1 HWTWGFDVLG
11 HQTTAIDP
19 DTGTTT
25 ATYDDGGNQLTS
37 TDARGQL
44 LTYTYDALNRKTA
57 EYAGTA
63 AGSLLASWTYDTIA
77 KGLVT
82 SAKSYIGSTV
92 GVPGI
97 AYATTVGAYD
107 AAGMPSSTTVSI
119 PAGAPAFAGTSYTF
133 TNLYNVDET
142 MFSQSD
148 PAVGGLPAE
157 SVRHTYTPDGRLNA
171 VTVNG
176 LAVSGVFTPI
186 RQLSTLTR
194 YVPPPIGQNP
204 AYSGTSSYGYD
215 LATGQLM
222 TRGDTT
228 LVAGAG
234 HIVADREYTRD
245 DAGNVTSVTNT
256 AAYPTASTQVDCYS
270 YDHLGEL
277 TQVWSPGSASACGD
291 TPSTSALSGPAPV
304 WQDFAYDTTTGNRTG
319 QTVHDTTGTGSD
331 KTAAYVYPLAG
342 AAQPHTVTGIT
353 GAGAPGVGSYG
364 YDAAGNTTSRP
375 GQTLT
380 YDAVGKL
387 STVTTSAGAQQN
399 VYDASGSLLLQVD
412 PSQGAS
418 LFLGDTV
425 LHQTA
430 TGPVSGVRTY
440 SFGDT
445 PAAERT
451 ATAGVTGSTLVWLFS
466 DIDGSV
472 DVQTIAT
479 SGTTTD
485 QYRDPF
491 GNGVAS
497 SPGLWD
503 DSTGFLGK
511 TTSHATGLTIVGVRQ
526 FDTTLGRFVSAD
538 PIVASENP
546 QQVNGYTYS
555 ANNPVTFADP
565 SGECYEAETDVLTH
579 NANCAGGHSVTA
591 ASAQTKRI
599 WASRGRGWTP
609 YSVGTGYRE
618 QGGKSSTAAS
628 PGRTA
633 SGCSTSDFSCR
644 VAANQKRPMPDDW
657 SPAGYS
663 Y

>member
-1 HWTWGFDVLG
+1 
-11 HQTTAIDP
+11 
-19 DTGTTT
+19 
-25 ATYDDGGNQLTS
+25 
-37 TDARGQL
+37 
-44 LTYTYDALNRKTA
+44 
-57 EYAGTA
+57 
-63 AGSLLASWTYDTIA
+63 
-77 KGLVT
+77 
-82 SAKSYIGSTV
+82 
-92 GVPGI
+92 
-97 AYATTVGAYD
+97 
-107 AAGMPSSTTVSI
+107 M
-119 PAGAPAFAGTSYTF
+119 
-133 TNLYNVDET
+133 
-142 MFSQSD
+142 
-148 PAVGGLPAE
+148 
-157 SVRHTYTPDGRLNA
+157 YTPDGRLNA

-291 TPSTSALSGPAPV
+291 TPSVSALSGPAPL
-304 WQDFAYDTTTGNRTG
+304 WEDFTYDTTTGNRTG

-331 KTAAYVYPLAG
+331 KTAAYVYPAAG
-342 AAQPHTVTGIT
+342 AAQPHTVTGVT
-353 GAGAPGVGSYG
+353 GAGAPGAGSYG

-380 YDAVGKL
+380 YNAVGKL
-387 STVTTSAGAQQN
+387 STVTTSAGVQQN

-565 SGECYEAETDVLTH
+565 SGECYEAETDALTH

-663 Y
+663 YEDNWTLTSDKTPEEAMAAFQAHPDRIFPFAIGGCSQLVAGAECILHTGQSRNGGQNPVPIYSDGDVSVTTTRTSVTFTVLEWGYFDGPGSTIEFSTSLDKAGKLQLTQTAHALTSSAFAEVAIMNFGLAKQGWQQQARNLDTVLNGYK